1 LQPNAQANSSG
12 RDADPDAALQRA
24 RVALNGDRPQD
35 AERLAA
41 LEPFARRPF
50 AFNNDGASGA

>member
-1 LQPNAQANSSG
+1 MGKNHIQPGHNAEASATLQAS
-12 RDADPDAALQRA
+12 
-24 RVALNGDRPQD
+24 VALNGDRPQD

-41 LEPFARRPF
+41 LEPFTRRPF